1 MKSMDE
7 YAAELDR
14 RIDEKNKSIR
24 KRRRVLIAA
33 CSALAVCLC
42 AFGVWRIAA
51 GRTIKR
57 VELIPGKTVELAV
70 DRSDRFVK
78 GRPGYS
84 IGASGNNEPDRM
96 SVSGLIGFERGDEI
110 LFSMIE
116 NGPIY
121 TVGDGKVGHI
131 LGVLPA
137 GAWFGAAYYD
147 GGVYAPATSEVIC
160 GMIRSNGVSRYDIE
174 TKETECVIAS
184 NDEVSSIV
192 AVGNNLVYAANGER
206 TAAIKL
212 CDLST
217 GRIYKLAELSFSG
230 SPEESPDPAQVV
242 RCGGGLAVLYG
253 GRVSMLSFD
262 GKIKTVREGAE
273 AISADENRLFVFEGV
288 TNDRGS
294 GEETIG
300 VRFSTAERVEVYSAG
315 SFEKLSEFRAE
326 GYTLCCGAAGFTVH
340 GGSLVAVKDGCL
352 FLADPVGGET
362 KKLLD
367 GTKGYVGALS
377 LGEKLL
383 VLADPGYEEETG
395 EDYHGWDFTGD
406 VYLIGGDGS
415 MISGGLPKG
424 LSSRRDEKLLFDSID
439 AAKAALL
446 TEPTDLPFAFEML
459 ENAEIF
465 GWESVRTT
473 YFSGERREK
482 TTGFIG
488 IEAEYGGK
496 RISISI
502 EQEPAEPLLGFG
514 IKLGYGDDLEM
525 RLLTAEELGEL
536 PLTEGEARFD
546 LIRKDGVPV
555 GILSWIEWE
564 EGRTTDVS
572 LRLLCETEACR
583 TVIHVYSEEL
593 SESEARELIRF

>member
-7 YAAELDR
+7 FTAELGR
-14 RIDEKNKSIR
+14 RIDEKNAGRR
-24 KRRRVLIAA
+24 KRRRAAIAA

-42 AFGVWRIAA
+42 ALFVWRIAA
-51 GRTIKR
+51 GTAHES
-57 VELIPGKTVELAV
+57 VEPIPGRTVELEV
-70 DRSDRFVK
+70 DKSDRFVK

-96 SVSGLIGFERGDEI
+96 SVSGLMGFERNDEI
-110 LFSMIE
+110 IFSMIE

-121 TVGDGKVGHI
+121 TVEDGKVGHI
-131 LGVLPA
+131 PGVLPV

-160 GMIRSNGVSRYDIE
+160 GIIRSNGISRYDIE

-184 NDEVSSIV
+184 KDEVSSIV
-192 AVGNNLVYAANGER
+192 AVGNKLVYAANGER
-206 TAAIKL
+206 RAAVKL

-217 GRIYKLAELSFSG
+217 GRIYKLAELSFPG
-230 SPEESPDPAQVV
+230 SPEECPDPAQIV

-262 GKIKTVREGAE
+262 GEIKTIREGAE

-288 TNDRGS
+288 TNYWGS

-300 VRFSTAERVEVYSAG
+300 VRFSAAERVEVYSAV
-315 SFEKLSEFRAE
+315 SLEKLSEFCADE
-326 GYTLCCGAAGFTVH
+326 YTLCCGAAGFTVH
-340 GGSLVAVKDGCL
+340 DGRLVAVKDGGL

-367 GTKGYVGALS
+367 GANGCVGALS

-395 EDYHGWDFTGD
+395 EDYHGWDFTGE
-406 VYLIGGDGS
+406 VYLLGGDGS
-415 MISGGLPKG
+415 MISGELPKG
-424 LSSRRDEKLLFDSID
+424 LSSSRIEKLVFDSIE
-439 AAKAALL
+439 AAQAALL
-446 TEPTDLPFAFEML
+446 YEPIRLPFVFEKL
-459 ENAEIF
+459 GNAEIF
-465 GWESVRTT
+465 GWGSERTSYSNGVRH
-473 YFSGERREK
+473 EK
-482 TTGFIG
+482 TMGFIG

-502 EQEPAEPLLGFG
+502 EQEPAEPLFGFG
-514 IKLGYGDDLEM
+514 IKLGYGDDLEN

-536 PLTEGEARFD
+536 PLTDGEARFD
-546 LIRKDGVPV
+546 LIRKDCEPF

-564 EGRTTDVS
+564 DGRTSDVS
-572 LRLLCETEACR
+572 LHLLFETEAFK

-593 SESEARELIRF
+593 TESEARELILE